1 MKIQVNTYS
10 GSKIGALYLGHGCG
24 QHLVPV
30 GALRVQPV
38 TLARAGTTRAT
49 RSLLGCGLDNI
60 KIKMVLHVFW

>member
-10 GSKIGALYLGHGCG
+10 GSKIGALYLRHGCG

-38 TLARAGTTRAT
+38 TLAGARTARAT
-49 RSLLGCGLDNI
+49 RTLLRCGLDNI
-60 KIKMVLHVFW
+60 KIKIVLEFW